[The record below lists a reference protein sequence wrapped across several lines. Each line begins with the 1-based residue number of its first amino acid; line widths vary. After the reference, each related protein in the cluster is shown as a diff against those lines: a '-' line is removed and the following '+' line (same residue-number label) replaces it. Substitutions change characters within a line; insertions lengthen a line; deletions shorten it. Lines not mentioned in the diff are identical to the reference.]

1 MVALSFK
8 GQFAA
13 PIIAGTKRQTVRMQR
28 KRPPRVGEMLQLYTA
43 MRTKY
48 CRKIVP
54 DVPCAEVSLIM
65 ITVDAEHPHL
75 IAGITFDGVKGLRDH
90 EIERFAVADG
100 FAATGDISARRAMGN
115 FWMRHHGPG
124 EFIGHVIR
132 WEPN

>member
-8 GQFAA
+8 GQFAG
-13 PIIAGTKRQTVRMQR
+13 PIVAGTKRQTVRMQR

-43 MRTKY
+43 MRTKH

-54 DVPCAEVSLIM
+54 DVPCTEVFLVL
-65 ITVDAEHPHL
+65 ITVDESHPER
-75 IAGITFDGVKGLRDH
+75 IASIAFHGDDILLDH

-100 FAATGDISARRAMGN
+100 FSASEGVSARRAMGN

-132 WEPN
+132 WEPK

>member
-8 GQFAA
+8 GQFAG
-13 PIIAGTKRQTVRMQR
+13 PIVAGTKRQTVRMQR
-28 KRPPRVGEMLQLYTA
+28 KHPPRVGQLLQLYTG
-43 MRTKY
+43 MRTKH

-54 DVPCAEVSLIM
+54 DVPCTEVSLIM
-65 ITVDAEHPHL
+65 IVVDADHPEL
-75 IAGITFDGVKGLRDH
+75 IAGITFDGRDMLRDR

-100 FAATGDISARRAMGN
+100 FTASEGCSARRAMGN

-132 WEPN
+132 WEPK

>member
-8 GQFAA
+8 GQFAG
-13 PIIAGTKRQTVRMQR
+13 PIVAGTKRQTVRMQR

-43 MRTKY
+43 MRTKH

-54 DVPCAEVSLIM
+54 DVPCTEVCLIM
-65 ITVDAEHPHL
+65 IVVDAQHPEL
-75 IAGITFDGVKGLRDH
+75 IAAITFDGRDMLRDR

-100 FAATGDISARRAMGN
+100 FVASEGVTARRAMGN
-115 FWMRHHGPG
+115 FWMRHHGAG

-132 WEPN
+132 WEPK